1 MTPTFILGAQKQHS
15 WHVQLV
21 LKCLHHNNLFAKLEK
36 CKCDQTVVEFV
47 GYEIALGDELGNIL
61 HEIAAVVG
69 WGICEGYCVC
79 GSESSDKFHTHL
91 PKMQRSQ
98 WDNQSLESSLTTPSA

>member
-1 MTPTFILGAQKQHS
+1 MTPTFILGTQKQHS

-47 GYEIALGDELGNIL
+47 GYEIALGDELGKVL

-69 WGICEGYCVC
+69 WA
-79 GSESSDKFHTHL
+79 
-91 PKMQRSQ
+91 
-98 WDNQSLESSLTTPSA
+98 SLGDMWRILCLWLRVL

>member
-1 MTPTFILGAQKQHS
+1 MTPTFILGTQKQHS

-47 GYEIALGDELGNIL
+47 GYEIALGDELGKVL

-69 WGICEGYCVC
+69 WA
-79 GSESSDKFHTHL
+79 
-91 PKMQRSQ
+91 
-98 WDNQSLESSLTTPSA
+98 SLGDM

>member
-1 MTPTFILGAQKQHS
+1 MTPTFILGTQEQHS

-36 CKCDQTVVEFV
+36 CKCDQTIMEFV
-47 GYEIALGDELGNIL
+47 GYEIALGDELGKVL
-61 HEIAAVVG
+61 REIAAVLAG
-69 WGICEGYCVC
+69 LPWGICAGHCVC
-79 GSESSDKFHTHL
+79 GSESFDKFHTHL

-98 WDNQSLESSLTTPSA
+98 GYESEPG